1 MRKEDDGFQRGTP
14 ASTTFYHPQTHVRV
28 VVHGDD
34 FPFGVTDSA
43 LRKMR
48 SCLCECYDVKVRGI
62 LGSGKREIEI
72 LGRSLR
78 WTEEGLEYEASD
90 KTSPGIAGMVGL
102 GWD

>member
-43 LRKMR
+43 LGKMR
-48 SCLCECYDVKVRGI
+48 SWMCECYDVKVRGI

-72 LGRSLR
+72 L
-78 WTEEGLEYEASD
+78 EEA
-90 KTSPGIAGMVGL
+90 
-102 GWD
+102 